1 MLAGCFQIRT
11 ATEVG
16 IQFGHS
22 LDETLQVFEKH
33 GAQFVNQDTT
43 SLDGIAKAKRLNLV
57 NSGMVDAIVTH
68 YVFEASE
75 LFSPGHRGKFFT
87 VIRDPIDRYGAY
99 LLTTSYVCT
108 FALPNTSSL
117 AIVFPCNDYLLVSL
131 MHYLGKATEEKTYEP
146 AFANMTIED
155 FAHHIR
161 MKNDWFVTNWHLY
174 FYF

>member
-11 ATEVG
+11 TTEVG
-16 IQFGHS
+16 TQFGHS
-22 LDETLQVFEKH
+22 QDETLQVFEKH
-33 GAQFVNQDTT
+33 GAKYVNVDTT
-43 SLDGIAKAKRLNLV
+43 TIEGIAKAKRLNLV

-99 LLTTSYVCT
+99 LFISNFLCIYFC
-108 FALPNTSSL
+108 PNKYLSFRSC
-117 AIVFPCNDYLLVSL
+117 FQFNNYLLVSL
-131 MHYLGKATEEKTYEP
+131 MHYLGKAADEKTYEP

-161 MKNDWFVTNWHLY
+161 MKNDWFVIIGICTLL
-174 FYF
+174 